1 MEPSIDLLGVITL
14 LGASQGVLLALA
26 LLGLRQGNRSA
37 NRLLALFMACSSV
50 IIIGSLLN
58 STKYVLAYPHLTQVV
73 TPFHF
78 LFGPLF
84 FFYVSV
90 STSSV
95 KRSFQKRDLLHFIPA
110 ALCLAYYLP
119 FYLQGREAKI
129 AYTISAFENYP
140 PLEWRVR
147 TLLIGLQCIPYMVLM
162 YAKVLSLSRNSREP
176 LSSAKRNN
184 LFWLRTFMTM
194 ILVAAVAGL
203 FRVALN
209 FRAESI
215 LLMPIC
221 FTVIVYVAGYM
232 AIKHPEA
239 LAGVEEEN
247 LADSIETSNPTKK
260 YEKSNLTPERA
271 EEYLKRLIHFMESEK
286 PYTDGDLT
294 LQKLAEKL
302 SIPINHLSQIINER
316 LRQNFFD
323 FVNSYRV
330 KEVQRMM
337 SDPSKKHYSLIA
349 IAEEVGFNSKS
360 TFNSVFK
367 KHVNMTPSEYRK
379 ISASL

>member
-1 MEPSIDLLGVITL
+1 
-14 LGASQGVLLALA
+14 
-26 LLGLRQGNRSA
+26 
-37 NRLLALFMACSSV
+37 
-50 IIIGSLLN
+50 
-58 STKYVLAYPHLTQVV
+58 
-73 TPFHF
+73 
-78 LFGPLF
+78 
-84 FFYVSV
+84 
-90 STSSV
+90 
-95 KRSFQKRDLLHFIPA
+95 
-110 ALCLAYYLP
+110 
-119 FYLQGREAKI
+119 
-129 AYTISAFENYP
+129 
-140 PLEWRVR
+140 
-147 TLLIGLQCIPYMVLM
+147 MVLM

-379 ISASL
+379 MSASL